1 MDVVAMPQLG
11 ETVTEGTITS
21 WAVVVGDVVAVDDAL
36 FDVST
41 EKVDTEVPSAVAGHV
56 RAILVPAGDTVAVG
70 TPVAVLTAS
79 ADEPFDLAAIGAS
92 APAPTP
98 EAVEGPDVG
107 SGHPSADGTGTDPS
121 DATDPATDAPRATS
135 VAEGPPLSPV
145 VRRILAEGGIEPSA
159 VAGSGRDGRVTR
171 ADALAAAAAK
181 AAGTAPGPA
190 TDAASPPTPTAVG
203 AAPALAPDV
212 VPIGADDEVIDF
224 SRARLTTAEHMVRSL
239 GTAAH
244 ALVVVE
250 VDYSNVD
257 RVRPGSGLSYLP
269 FVARACIEALR
280 DHPHVNASVDTSTG
294 SHRLVVHPR
303 LHLGVAVDVEREAL
317 VVPVVHDAQDLR
329 LGSLAARVAELADL
343 ARRRRLG
350 PYDQQGGTFTITN
363 VGSFGTV
370 IATPIINQPQV
381 AILSTDG
388 VRMAPVAVSLG
399 EGDDRSWGIAVHPV
413 GNLSLSFDHRA
424 IDGAYAASFLA
435 QVRSV
440 LQDRAWAEELSG

>member
-79 ADEPFDLAAIGAS
+79 ADEPFDLAVIGAPMA
-92 APAPTP
+92 APTAPTP
-98 EAVEGPDVG
+98 EAVGGPDIDSNDVT
-107 SGHPSADGTGTDPS
+107 DDGTDPT
-121 DATDPATDAPRATS
+121 AAS
-135 VAEGPPLSPV
+135 VADGPPLSPV
-145 VRRILAEGGIEPSA
+145 VRRILADGGLDPST

-181 AAGTAPGPA
+181 AAGTARRS
-190 TDAASPPTPTAVG
+190 AAGTGSPSTPTAERSV
-203 AAPALAPDV
+203 PDAEP
-212 VPIGADDEVIDF
+212 VPIAADDEVIDF

-257 RVRPGSGLSYLP
+257 RVRRGSGLSYLP

-303 LHLGVAVDVEREAL
+303 LHLGVAVDVEGEAL

-329 LGSLAARVAELADL
+329 LGSLAARVAELADR

-350 PYDQQGGTFTITN
+350 PDEQQGGTFTITN

-388 VRMAPVAVSLG
+388 VRMAPVAVPSG
-399 EGDDRSWGIAVHPV
+399 EGDDRSWGLAVHPV

-435 QVRSV
+435 RVRSV

>member
-70 TPVAVLTAS
+70 TPVAVLTES
-79 ADEPFDLAAIGAS
+79 ADEPFDLASVGAPI
-92 APAPTP
+92 AAPPAPTP
-98 EAVEGPDVG
+98 DAGGGADVD
-107 SGHPSADGTGTDPS
+107 SNDAAD
-121 DATDPATDAPRATS
+121 AETDALRATS
-135 VAEGPPLSPV
+135 AAEGPPLSPV
-145 VRRILAEGGIEPSA
+145 VRRILTDGRIDPST

-181 AAGTAPGPA
+181 AGGNAHGSATAAGSPSTPPAARAATAADP
-190 TDAASPPTPTAVG
+190 
-203 AAPALAPDV
+203 
-212 VPIGADDEVIDF
+212 VPIAADDEVIDF

-257 RVRPGSGLSYLP
+257 RVRRGSGLSYLP

-303 LHLGVAVDVEREAL
+303 LHLGVAVDVEGEAL

-350 PYDQQGGTFTITN
+350 PDDQQGGTFTITN
-363 VGSFGTV
+363 VGSHGTV

-388 VRMAPVAVSLG
+388 VRMAPVAAPLG
-399 EGDDRSWGIAVHPV
+399 EGDDRSWGLAVHPV